1 MKMSS
6 LEEGQVPENND
17 ISLHFM
23 NNGEIMDINKI
34 VVDNVFPYEMAID
47 ITRSNDE
54 SESRI
59 VEEYDVKY
67 WPNLKETIHAELIH

>member
-6 LEEGQVPENND
+6 LEEGQVPENNE

-23 NNGEIMDINKI
+23 NNGEIMDRNKI
-34 VVDNVFPYEMAID
+34 IVDNVFPYEMAID

-54 SESRI
+54 NESRI

-67 WPNLKETIHAELIH
+67 WTNLKETIPAELIH

>member
-6 LEEGQVPENND
+6 LEEGQVPENNE
-17 ISLHFM
+17 ISIHFM
-23 NNGEIMDINKI
+23 NIGEIMDRNKI

-54 SESRI
+54 SE
-59 VEEYDVKY
+59 
-67 WPNLKETIHAELIH
+67 

>member
-6 LEEGQVPENND
+6 LEEGQVPENNE

-23 NNGEIMDINKI
+23 NNGEIMDRNKI

-47 ITRSNDE
+47 ITRSNGE
-54 SESRI
+54 SESRT
-59 VEEYDVKY
+59 VEEYRRKILA
-67 WPNLKETIHAELIH
+67 NI

>member
-6 LEEGQVPENND
+6 LEEGQVPENNE

-23 NNGEIMDINKI
+23 NNGEIMDRNKI

-47 ITRSNDE
+47 IIRSNAE

-59 VEEYDVKY
+59 VEKYDVKY
-67 WPNLKETIHAELIH
+67 GPNLKKTIPAELIH